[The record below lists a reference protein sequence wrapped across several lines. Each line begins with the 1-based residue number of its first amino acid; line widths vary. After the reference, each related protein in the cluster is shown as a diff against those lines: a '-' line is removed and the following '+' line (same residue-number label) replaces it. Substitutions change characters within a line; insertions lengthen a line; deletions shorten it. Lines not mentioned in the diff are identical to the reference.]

1 MELFSYFRG
10 VISSRRSNKEST
22 DFQRDVIAEDS
33 LATFTG
39 NRNAMFI
46 NDDDGIRLDSTF
58 DESIDRHKI
67 SIEINYK

>member
-10 VISSRRSNKEST
+10 VISSRRSSKEPT
-22 DFQRDVIAEDS
+22 DLQRDVIAEDS

-39 NRNAMFI
+39 NINSMFI
-46 NDDDGIRLDSTF
+46 NDGDGIRLDSTF

-67 SIEINYK
+67 SIEINYI

>member
-10 VISSRRSNKEST
+10 VISSRRSSKEPT
-22 DFQRDVIAEDS
+22 DLQRDVIAEDS

-39 NRNAMFI
+39 NRNSMFI
-46 NDDDGIRLDSTF
+46 NDGDGIRLDSTF

>member
-10 VISSRRSNKEST
+10 VISSRRSSKEPT
-22 DFQRDVIAEDS
+22 DLQRDVIAEDS

-39 NRNAMFI
+39 NINSMFI
-46 NDDDGIRLDSTF
+46 NDGDGIRLDSTF